1 MKLYT
6 HNEVLD
12 SVLGEKGTP
21 ERDVYES
28 DMNSYL
34 MGEAIKK
41 ARISKNLTQ
50 EQLGDMI
57 GVKRA
62 QVSRIEN
69 GSNITISTI
78 SRIFKALEINVF
90 FDMGVIGR
98 IAI

>member
-12 SVLGEKGTP
+12 TVLGTKGTP
-21 ERDVYES
+21 ERDVYEN
-28 DMNSYL
+28 DMKSYL

-69 GSNITISTI
+69 GSNITLSTI